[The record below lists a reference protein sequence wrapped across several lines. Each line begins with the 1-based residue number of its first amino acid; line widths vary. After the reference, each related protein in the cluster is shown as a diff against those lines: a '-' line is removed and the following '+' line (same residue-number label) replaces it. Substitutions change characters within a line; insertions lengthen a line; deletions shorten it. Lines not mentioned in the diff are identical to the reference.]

1 MEWVLII
8 YIYAGMW
15 AKGDSVALTNVP
27 VATEDLCNSAGERLK
42 NLTSGSTKT
51 LRYECIKVQ

>member
-1 MEWVLII
+1 MEWVLVI
-8 YIYAGMW
+8 YVYAGMW

-27 VATEDLCNSAGERLK
+27 VATQELCISAGERLSG
-42 NLTSGSTKT
+42 LTSGSSKT